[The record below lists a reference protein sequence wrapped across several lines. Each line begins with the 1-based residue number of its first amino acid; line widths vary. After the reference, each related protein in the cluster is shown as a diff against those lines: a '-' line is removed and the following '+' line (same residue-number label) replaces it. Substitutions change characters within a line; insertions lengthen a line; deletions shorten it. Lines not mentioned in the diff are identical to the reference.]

1 MRGALSVLFL
11 KSKGKKMSITRQQRL
26 NIRNLYCPATREEFL
41 RGIEMAIEAEDLDR
55 AGVLRE
61 MFDEYEAAGEFDPHP
76 RL

>member
-1 MRGALSVLFL
+1 
-11 KSKGKKMSITRQQRL
+11 MSITRQQRL

-41 RGIEMAIEAEDLDR
+41 KGIEMAIEAEDLDR

-61 MFDEYEAAGEFDPHP
+61 MFEEYEAAGEFDPHP